1 MRNIS
6 HHALPNRRF
15 GIRFPDSGGE
25 ATPPARARCISV
37 TRNLLS
43 YSKDTLLCSD
53 ESFRQAESG
62 SRTCFGLCR
71 GEKTCMTMNIKIRPK
86 TDCGR
91 TDLDRGLKPCDVP
104 CRLGTKVEAYETTSP
119 KPKTPKA
126 IIPTPQAIIHFQS
139 DKSCDF
145 SLFIC
150 QTNQRM
156 AIGCNE
162 RILNGTTR
170 RTIGRFARRTYVAR
184 TIATDRPTLRPTNVG
199 PLGHWAEHPFAPTG

>member
-1 MRNIS
+1 
-6 HHALPNRRF
+6 
-15 GIRFPDSGGE
+15 
-25 ATPPARARCISV
+25 
-37 TRNLLS
+37 
-43 YSKDTLLCSD
+43 
-53 ESFRQAESG
+53 
-62 SRTCFGLCR
+62 
-71 GEKTCMTMNIKIRPK
+71 MTMNIKIRPK

-91 TDLDRGLKPCDVP
+91 TDFDRSMKPRDVP
-104 CRLGTKVEAYETTSP
+104 CRLGAKVEAYDAASP

-150 QTNQRM
+150 HTNQRM

-170 RTIGRFARRTYVAR
+170 RTTDRFARRTYVAR
-184 TIATDRPTLRPTNVG
+184 TIATNQRCNQPMSGCWAIGRNIRPHLRLCVGPVVKTNVRRNG
-199 PLGHWAEHPFAPTG
+199 